1 MKIMDSVI
9 RTEDIS
15 KNYGKLLAVD
25 NVSINVRKGE
35 IYGFLGLNGAGKTTT
50 IRMLLG
56 LIRPSS
62 GKAYLNGQPINPD
75 NSEMWKKVGYLVEVP
90 YSYPDLTVQENMD
103 IVRKLRL
110 ISDTGCVHRII
121 NLMKLEPYIDVKAKN
136 LSLGNA
142 QRLGLAKALIHD
154 PEILVLDEPANGLDP
169 EGIIEI
175 REMLRDLA
183 EKRGVTIFI
192 SSHILGEISRFA
204 TRIGI
209 IHEGKLLY
217 ESSVTEME
225 NLRRNFLHLKTH
237 DPAATAEL
245 LRKYGYSFQLNEKG
259 ILEVTGKDA
268 IENPEKIAVILVNT
282 GIPPSLLKVEEE
294 DLESFFLRVIHMKK
308 GSI

>member
-1 MKIMDSVI
+1 
-9 RTEDIS
+9 
-15 KNYGKLLAVD
+15 
-25 NVSINVRKGE
+25 
-35 IYGFLGLNGAGKTTT
+35 
-50 IRMLLG
+50 MLLG

-62 GKAYLNGQPINPD
+62 GKAYLNGEPINPD

-90 YSYPDLTVQENMD
+90 YSYPDLTVHENLD

-110 ISDTGCVHRII
+110 ISNTGSVQRII
-121 NLMKLEPYIDVKAKN
+121 NLMKLEPYSDVKAKN

-217 ESSVTEME
+217 ESLVTEME
-225 NLRRNFLHLKTH
+225 NLRRNFLHLRTR
-237 DPAATAEL
+237 DPAGTAEL
-245 LRKYGYSFQLNEKG
+245 LRKYGYNSQLNEKG